1 MKKTIITYDMYDHM
15 MDNLVEQIE
24 FSKLYTKVKYIYGP
38 PRGGL
43 PMAVHLAHHLDLT
56 LLDRFDFKNLPSR
69 EWEKVLLVDDV
80 ADTGKTLQA
89 IKNSFGVYFTIA
101 TLHYKPRSIVKPQ
114 FYVEETTDW
123 LIYPWERL
131 DETPNREG
139 YNDEHSS

>member
-43 PMAVHLAHHLDLT
+43 PIAVHLAHHLGLDYADDEWFHNMMNKEQREKT
-56 LLDRFDFKNLPSR
+56 LI
-69 EWEKVLLVDDV
+69 VDDV
-80 ADTGKTLQA
+80 ADTGKTLQQL
-89 IKNSFGVYFTIA
+89 KTVYNFNFITA
-101 TLHYKPRSIVKPQ
+101 TLHYKPRSVVKPD

-123 LIYPWERL
+123 QVYPWEKI
-131 DETPNREG
+131 DEEPNRS
-139 YNDEHSS
+139 EHP